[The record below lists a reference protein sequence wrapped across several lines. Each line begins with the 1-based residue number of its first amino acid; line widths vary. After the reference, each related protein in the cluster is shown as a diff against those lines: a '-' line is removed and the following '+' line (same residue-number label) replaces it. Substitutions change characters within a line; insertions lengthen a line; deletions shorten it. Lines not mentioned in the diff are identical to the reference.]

1 MQTRLLTFFRTSR
14 FKAPYNLKMFLY
26 KHLDWNILR
35 WFFVG
40 CLTVS
45 IDWFIFKSLYA
56 HIGSVILTNLVS
68 WPCSTLFNY
77 TAHRLWTFKSDQGY
91 LKSGVRYGATLC
103 GGYLLNTVLIKISI
117 ILGNTP
123 ELSKVLAAAI
133 QAPMSFLV
141 LKIFVFNRRS
151 LTDDVE

>member
-1 MQTRLLTFFRTSR
+1 MRTRLLTFFRTSGFR
-14 FKAPYNLKMFLY
+14 DPNNLKTFLN

-45 IDWFIFKSLYA
+45 IDWFIFKSLYPQ
-56 HIGSVILTNLVS
+56 IGSVILTNLVS

-103 GGYLLNTVLIKISI
+103 GGYLLNTILVKISI
-117 ILGNTP
+117 ILGISP
-123 ELSKVLAAAI
+123 GLSKVLAAAI
-133 QAPMSFLV
+133 QAPISFLV
-141 LKIFVFNRRS
+141 LKFFVFKRGSMADN
-151 LTDDVE
+151 DE